1 MAFKANKTFRRQV
14 GQGVRALGRAIAA
27 GIRLTRQKRLQR
39 IRTGELQGSVPRRH
53 SRARGRA
60 SATRYGI
67 RTAAAARRRRRR

>member
-1 MAFKANKTFRRQV
+1 MAYKANKTFRRQV

-53 SRARGRA
+53 SRARGRVT
-60 SATRYGI
+60 ATRYGI
-67 RTAAAARRRRRR
+67 RTARRRHR